1 MIKTLEKHLIKLYL
15 KKILNISLIFLCL
28 ILVLNV
34 FEEMSFFK
42 GLDIN
47 FFYPFLMTTLNA
59 PSTIFEIFPFIFLI
73 STQFFFLD
81 LINKNELEVL
91 KINGINNFKVI
102 KLLFFSTLALGL
114 MLVFF
119 YYNLSSKLKF
129 LYLDLKNNH
138 SLDDKYLAVVNENGL
153 WIKDEI
159 DNKIYIINA
168 AMINNQ
174 YLYEASIAEFNIEF
188 ELMHILK
195 TEKIDISNKNW
206 KIFSPVI
213 FKNNKS
219 VLSKSTIFLNTHFD
233 EKKINGLFRNLS
245 SLNILELIKLKADY
259 KSIGY
264 STNEVESHLY
274 RLFTFP
280 LYLGIMTVVSSIIMF
295 NIKRNKPVIF
305 HVILGIFLSVII
317 YYFYYLFTLMGQ
329 NEKIPL
335 IFSVLLPLLILTIFI
350 FIGLVRVNEK

>member
-1 MIKTLEKHLIKLYL
+1 MINTLEKHLIKLYL
-15 KKILNISLIFLCL
+15 KKILDISLIFLCI

-42 GLDIN
+42 DVDVN
-47 FFYPFLMTTLNA
+47 FFYPFLMTALNA

-73 STQFFFLD
+73 STQFFFFD

-91 KINGINNFKVI
+91 KINGINNLKII
-102 KLLFFSTLALGL
+102 KLLLFYTFALGL
-114 MLVFF
+114 MLIFF
-119 YYNLSSKLKF
+119 YYNFSSKLKF

-159 DNKIYIINA
+159 NNKKYIINA
-168 AMINNQ
+168 SMIDKQ
-174 YLYEASIAEFNIEF
+174 YLYEVSITEFNIEF
-188 ELMHILK
+188 ELIHIIK
-195 TEKIDISNKNW
+195 SEKIDISNKNW
-206 KIFSPVI
+206 KIFTPIIYKDNESVAL
-213 FKNNKS
+213 KN
-219 VLSKSTIFLNTHFD
+219 TIALNTHYD
-233 EKKINGLFRNLS
+233 EKKISGLFRNLS
-245 SLNILELIKLKADY
+245 SLDILELIKLKADY

-264 STNEVESHLY
+264 STKEVESHLY
-274 RLFTFP
+274 KLLTFP
-280 LYLGIMTVVSSIIMF
+280 LYLAIMTVVSSIIMF

-317 YYFYYLFTLMGQ
+317 YYFYYLFTMMGQ

-335 IFSVLLPLLILTIFI
+335 ISSILLPLLILTIFI